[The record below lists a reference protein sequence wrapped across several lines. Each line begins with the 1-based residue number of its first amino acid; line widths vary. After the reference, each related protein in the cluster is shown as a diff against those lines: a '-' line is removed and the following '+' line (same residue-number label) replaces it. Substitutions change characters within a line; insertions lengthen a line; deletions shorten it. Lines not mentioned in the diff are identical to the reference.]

1 MSALRKALFLDRDGV
16 IIDYIPYLGKP
27 EQVQLPAGAGE
38 ALTQWQ
44 KAGYLLIV
52 ITNQA
57 GIGRGYF
64 DHGDVAAVHTKI
76 RQEYGKEGV
85 KFTDFFLC
93 PHHPEDGCDC
103 RKPSPEMLL
112 RAAEQYQISLQE
124 SYFIGDA
131 PSDVGAAIA
140 AGGQPV
146 VLMTGRGEETCQQL
160 DKFRLQLAGPIP
172 VFANL
177 GETVSLL
184 ASLSSK

>member
-16 IIDYIPYLGKP
+16 IINYIPYLGKP
-27 EQVQLPAGAGE
+27 EQVQLPPGAGS
-38 ALTQWQ
+38 ALVQWQ

-64 DHGDVAAVHTKI
+64 DHGDVGSVHGKI
-76 RQEYGKEGV
+76 QHEYGKEGV

-93 PHHPEDGCDC
+93 PHRPDEGCKC

-112 RAAEQYQISLQE
+112 RAADQYQISLQE

-140 AGGQPV
+140 AGCQPV
-146 VLMTGRGEETCQQL
+146 VLLTGRGQETCQQL
-160 DKFRLQLAGPIP
+160 DKFASQLAGPIP

-184 ASLSSK
+184 ASPSSE

>member
-1 MSALRKALFLDRDGV
+1 MTVPNKALFLDRDGV
-16 IIDYIPYLGKP
+16 VIDYIPYLGKP

-38 ALTQWQ
+38 ALNQWQ

-64 DHGDVAAVHTKI
+64 DHSDVAAVHAKI
-76 RQEYGKEGV
+76 QQEYDKEGV

-124 SYFIGDA
+124 SYFVGDA

-140 AGGQPV
+140 AGCQPV
-146 VLMTGRGEETCQQL
+146 VLLTGRGQETYQQL
-160 DKFRLQLAGPIP
+160 DKFTAQLAGPIP

-177 GETVSLL
+177 VETVSLL
-184 ASLSSK
+184 ASPSNE